1 MKLATGEKAVVVALK
16 PLTEEEPWVEVSN
29 NHLLVVNRN
38 LNIKLVEIC

>member
-1 MKLATGEKAVVVALK
+1 MKLATGEKAVVVASK